1 MVFVKTKVTFPTP
14 ARETA
19 DIPQNFINFAVPWPF
34 TFPMPPVE
42 TSGLAV
48 GTTRPCPPAQSRTL
62 CGLFRL
68 LVRYFSISSSLSFC
82 LLRSSSRRVI
92 L

>member
-48 GTTRPCPPAQSRTL
+48 GTTRPCPPAQSCTL
-62 CGLFRL
+62 RGLFLAPQTRKAAGP
-68 LVRYFSISSSLSFC
+68 RNCGAAAFFINM
-82 LLRSSSRRVI
+82 
-92 L
+92 